1 MRKQIE
7 IWKVAVLG
15 GLLFVAYLA
24 GISAGAGGSGQ
35 AVASPAG
42 LGFPDSGAQLNQ
54 MIKSLD
60 DMQATLRISN
70 GHLNDIH
77 ELLKSGK
84 LQVVVQDNRPNGG
97 TGSSGGSGGNGGSG
111 STTGSDAGRPASRV
125 EAVRPPLS
133 RLVEQ

>member
-1 MRKQIE
+1 MHRQIE
-7 IWKVAVLG
+7 IWKVALLG
-15 GLLFVAYLA
+15 GLLFAAYLA
-24 GISAGAGGSGQ
+24 GISAGAGGWNQ
-35 AVASPAG
+35 AVASSAG
-42 LGFPDSGAQLNQ
+42 RGFPDSGAQMNQ
-54 MIKSLD
+54 MIRSLD
-60 DMQATLRISN
+60 KMQETLQKSN

-97 TGSSGGSGGNGGSG
+97 TGGTGGNGGSG
-111 STTGSDAGRPASRV
+111 SGSSSDVDRPASQV